1 LRSLVDD
8 PGYERIVADR
18 EYVFFDAKGATVDL
32 FEVRRELAGGSANA
46 FPTEH
51 LLELA
56 SQFRG
61 ELLEGLEVSD
71 HQDFESWLLT
81 ERETA
86 RRTRASLLHV
96 LVNRLYA
103 DGREENL
110 RHARDLITADPYSV
124 SAHAMLIRILSAAG
138 HRDEAERQH
147 DISMKDLRE
156 AGAKDLRDLTDA
168 LSSPRPAS
176 EAMIADR
183 KPASRIEQEIRF
195 CTTSDGVRIAYA
207 TVGGGPL

>member
-1 LRSLVDD
+1 
-8 PGYERIVADR
+8 
-18 EYVFFDAKGATVDL
+18 
-32 FEVRRELAGGSANA
+32 
-46 FPTEH
+46 
-51 LLELA
+51 
-56 SQFRG
+56 
-61 ELLEGLEVSD
+61 
-71 HQDFESWLLT
+71 LT

-103 DGREENL
+103 DGREETL

-176 EAMIADR
+176 EAMIAER

-207 TVGGGPL
+207 TVGGGPPLIKAANWLNHLEYDWESPIWRHLFRGLAEDHRLIR